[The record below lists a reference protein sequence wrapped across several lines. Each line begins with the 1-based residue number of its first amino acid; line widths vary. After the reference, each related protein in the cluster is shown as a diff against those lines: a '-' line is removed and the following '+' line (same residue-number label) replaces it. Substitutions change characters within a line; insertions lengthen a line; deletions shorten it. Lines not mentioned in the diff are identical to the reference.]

1 MKNIFADNKMY
12 SPEHPD
18 LRIFGSKDK
27 LAQWRHFG
35 RGPAFYKIE
44 KRIRYRG
51 SDLNAYL
58 NAQRV
63 APGANSK
70 SEA

>member
-1 MKNIFADNKMY
+1 MQNIFDDKKMY
-12 SPEHPD
+12 SPEDPE
-18 LRIFGSKDK
+18 LRILGSKDK
-27 LAQWRHFG
+27 LAQWRHCG
-35 RGPAFYKIE
+35 RGPAFYRTE

-63 APGANSK
+63 APGASSK